1 MKKRENEKI
10 RLEEIEELL
19 KEERE
24 KRNWTYLELLEKL
37 EIESLT
43 EKDIKKWEK
52 GLKYPD
58 LNEIYKLSE
67 IYKIP
72 SARIIQAKNNSFVQG
87 NKSINIKAIKWICYF
102 LDVSY
107 KVGLVLLILTYVLLL
122 VISFTTFINLANSFK
137 KI

>member
-72 SARIIQAKNNSFVQG
+72 SARIIQAKITVLY
-87 NKSINIKAIKWICYF
+87 KEINQ
-102 LDVSY
+102 
-107 KVGLVLLILTYVLLL
+107 
-122 VISFTTFINLANSFK
+122 
-137 KI
+137 

>member
-52 GLKYPD
+52 
-58 LNEIYKLSE
+58 E
-67 IYKIP
+67 
-72 SARIIQAKNNSFVQG
+72 
-87 NKSINIKAIKWICYF
+87 
-102 LDVSY
+102 
-107 KVGLVLLILTYVLLL
+107 
-122 VISFTTFINLANSFK
+122 K
-137 KI
+137 K

>member
-87 NKSINIKAIKWICYF
+87 NKSINIKTIKWICYF
-102 LDVSY
+102 LNVSY

-122 VISFTTFINLANSFK
+122 VISFTTFVNLANSFK